1 MITWTLAARRLV
13 SPARPRL
20 LQGQGAQPCRDYP
33 REGAPAREEPAG
45 SSRRRTP
52 IAETG
57 GPPGLLLAGRRPRGI
72 VVGLVQTDRAGWEE
86 HHAGVGP
93 AAARRRR
100 VVRPAVS
107 GRRRNHPVVGVGPNW
122 RQWFCPLV
130 MANWRA
136 WRMVAG
142 MLLGRPLRLQ
152 DVQRVGDQGVGDER
166 ADTEGDEGDDE
177 AVRISEATACVQ
189 KVMFSPPQAPAPRS
203 RARSS
208 AARRRSPGFDPPAWI
223 RRGPRRPPRR
233 SPRGSSRR
241 QGRRPDPRSP

>member
-1 MITWTLAARRLV
+1 MPQLQGAAGAIEAGHDGRPRRAARTRLRPRGSEGAEMSDQLHLDPAARRLV
-13 SPARPRL
+13 SPARPRVCSRVR
-20 LQGQGAQPCRDYP
+20 GRSHAGIIRGKARQPGRNRRVP
-33 REGAPAREEPAG
+33 AAGAPLSPKPAG
-45 SSRRRTP
+45 LRGSYWQGVAP
-52 IAETG
+52 C
-57 GPPGLLLAGRRPRGI
+57 GI
-72 VVGLVQTDRAGWEE
+72 VVGVVQTDRAGWEE

-152 DVQRVGDQGVGDER
+152 DVQRVGDQG
-166 ADTEGDEGDDE
+166 
-177 AVRISEATACVQ
+177 SATNAR
-189 KVMFSPPQAPAPRS
+189 MPRPT
-203 RARSS
+203 RVTT
-208 AARRRSPGFDPPAWI
+208 
-223 RRGPRRPPRR
+223 
-233 SPRGSSRR
+233 R
-241 QGRRPDPRSP
+241 Q